1 MLKSAVTKNILI
13 AVIGSSDC
21 SAEES
26 ALAEATG
33 REIARYGATLV
44 CGGLGG
50 VMEAACKGARAEGGV
65 TLGILP
71 GDDIRT
77 ANAYVS
83 IPVATG
89 LGEARNVIIIK
100 SAAAVIAISGEYGT
114 LSEIAF
120 ALKAGKTVVGLG
132 TWELSR
138 KGKKLQAIK
147 SAGSAADAVAKALQA
162 ATR

>member
-1 MLKSAVTKNILI
+1 TTI
-13 AVIGSSDC
+13 
-21 SAEES
+21 
-26 ALAEATG
+26 
-33 REIARYGATLV
+33 
-44 CGGLGG
+44 
-50 VMEAACKGARAEGGV
+50 
-65 TLGILP
+65 GILP
-71 GDDIRT
+71 GDDIHT

-120 ALKAGKTVVGLG
+120 ALKAGKTVIGLG

-138 KGKKLQAIK
+138 KGKNLEAIK
-147 SAGSAADAVAKALQA
+147 GTGSAADAVAKALQA
-162 ATR
+162 ATTWDKGR